1 VSSDA
6 AEVERAPFRRRAM
19 REERDALGPVAVPEG
34 RLWGAE
40 TERSRTHF
48 AIGDDGVR
56 RWPRH
61 VLRAFGVVKGAAAAA
76 NREVGEL
83 DEQRASLIVAAAAE
97 VAAGDWDHEFPVGV
111 YQTGSGTHSN
121 MNANEVIANRANLL
135 AGEPLGRYR
144 PVHPHDHVNR
154 GQSSNDVFPAVMHL
168 ATLDAVDALLLGVDR
183 VRAALSAH
191 ARDWADLPMIA
202 RTHLQDATPIMLGD
216 VVAGWLAHVDD
227 ATRRLASTRDG
238 LHELPL
244 GATAVG
250 TGLNA
255 HREFGRR
262 AVAHVARLSG
272 RAVRPA
278 QHPVAALAGHDAMA
292 AVSAAQRALATAL
305 FKVANDI
312 RLYASGP
319 DTGFGE
325 LILPANEPGSS
336 IMPGKVN
343 PSQCEAMTMVAVQV
357 FGLDTAVAMANAH
370 GQLQLNVYKPL
381 ILHDV
386 LHAARLLDDACVSFA
401 RHCLDG
407 MAPHRARID
416 AHLHASL
423 MLGTALVPHIG
434 HDAAAAIALAAHR
447 EGKSL
452 RDAAI
457 ASGQVSAAQFD
468 QWVRPADMARPHRP
482 TS

>member
-1 VSSDA
+1 VTRDA
-6 AEVERAPFRRRAM
+6 AKVERAAFRRRAM

-61 VLRAFGVVKGAAAAA
+61 VLRAFGVVKGAAAEA
-76 NREVGEL
+76 NRDLGVL
-83 DEQRASLIVAAAAE
+83 DEPRARLIVAAAAE
-97 VAAGDWDHEFPVGV
+97 VAGGEWDQEFPVGV

-144 PVHPHDHVNR
+144 PVDPHDHVNR

-183 VRAALSAH
+183 VRAALAAG
-191 ARDWADLPMIA
+191 ARSWAELPMIG

-227 ATRRLASTRDG
+227 ATRRLAGTRER

-255 HREFGRR
+255 HPEFGRR
-262 AVAHVARLSG
+262 AIAHAAAATG
-272 RAVRPA
+272 RPLRPA
-278 QHPVAALAGHDAMA
+278 DNAVAALAGHDAMA

-305 FKVANDI
+305 FKIANDI

-325 LILPANEPGSS
+325 LVLPANEPGSS

-343 PSQCEAMTMVAVQV
+343 PSQCEAMTMVALQV
-357 FGLDTAVAMANAH
+357 FGLDATVAMANAH

-407 MAPHRARID
+407 MAPNRARID

-434 HDAAAAIALAAHR
+434 HDAAAAIALAAQR
-447 EGKSL
+447 AGTPL

-457 ASGQVSAAQFD
+457 ASGKVSAAQFD
-468 QWVRPADMARPHRP
+468 EWVRPADMARPHRS
-482 TS
+482 TT